1 MKIEVA
7 VKSQHKKLVV
17 PVTEESFTRLVLI
30 YTGKSPGL
38 NILLLKMIHLL
49 LSTHFDSNIE
59 SGSKLKQKGTINIH
73 IY

>member
-49 LSTHFDSNIE
+49 STHFDSNIE
-59 SGSKLKQKGTINIH
+59 SGPKLKQKGTVNIH